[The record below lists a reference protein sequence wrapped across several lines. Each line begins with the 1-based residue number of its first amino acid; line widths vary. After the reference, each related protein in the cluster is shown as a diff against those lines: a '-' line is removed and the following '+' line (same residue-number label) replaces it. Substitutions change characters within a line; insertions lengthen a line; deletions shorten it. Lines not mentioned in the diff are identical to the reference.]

1 MTCRSHGLKLK
12 TNDYISMLGLDDSL
26 KFLKPRSSLE
36 ILKLHT
42 NSVEFVLRITKAK
55 VTQGMSS

>member
-12 TNDYISMLGLDDSL
+12 TNDYVSMLGLDDSL
-26 KFLKPRSSLE
+26 KFLKSRSSLE

-42 NSVEFVLRITKAK
+42 NSVEFVLKITKAK
-55 VTQGMSS
+55 VTQGTSS